1 MELEK
6 YIKEVGRLMPISI
19 NLLTELEA
27 SGGKYSFETGEDE
40 YPSTYKQLFKKIN
53 LICQRKLQ

>member
-6 YIKEVGRLMPISI
+6 YIKEVGKLMPISI

-27 SGGKYSFETGEDE
+27 SGSKYDFATGSDE
-40 YPSTYKQLFKKIN
+40 YPTTFKELFKKIK
-53 LICQRKLQ
+53 LWRKK

>member
-6 YIKEVGRLMPISI
+6 YIKEVGKLMPISI

-27 SGGKYSFETGEDE
+27 SGNKYAFETWADE
-40 YPSTYKQLFKKIN
+40 FPTTFKELYKKIR
-53 LICQRKLQ
+53 LIWQKK

>member
-6 YIKEVGRLMPISI
+6 YIKEVSKLMPISI

-27 SGGKYSFETGEDE
+27 SGNKYDFATGSNEFPTTFKE
-40 YPSTYKQLFKKIN
+40 LYKKIR
-53 LICQRKLQ
+53 LIWQKK

>member
-6 YIKEVGRLMPISI
+6 YIKKVGELIPISI

-27 SGGKYSFETGEDE
+27 SGNKYAFETGSEE
-40 YPSTYKQLFKKIN
+40 YPTTYKELFKKIKQW
-53 LICQRKLQ
+53 LKK

>member
-6 YIKEVGRLMPISI
+6 YIKKVGELMPISI

-27 SGGKYSFETGEDE
+27 SGNKYAFETGSEE
-40 YPSTYKQLFKKIN
+40 YQTTFKELFKKIKQWQ
-53 LICQRKLQ
+53 IR

>member
-27 SGGKYSFETGEDE
+27 KGDKYAFETGANEFPTTFKE
-40 YPSTYKQLFKKIN
+40 LYKKIR
-53 LICQRKLQ
+53 LIWQKK

>member
-27 SGGKYSFETGEDE
+27 KGNKYAFETGANEFPTTFKE
-40 YPSTYKQLFKKIN
+40 LFKKIK
-53 LICQRKLQ
+53 IWRRK

>member
-6 YIKEVGRLMPISI
+6 YIKEVGKLMPISI

-27 SGGKYSFETGEDE
+27 SGNKYAFETGSEE
-40 YPSTYKQLFKKIN
+40 YPTTFKELFKKIKQWQ
-53 LICQRKLQ
+53 IR

>member
-27 SGGKYSFETGEDE
+27 SDGKYSFETGAEE
-40 YPSTYKQLFKKIN
+40 YPSTYKQLFKKIK
-53 LICQRKLQ
+53 LIWQRK

>member
-6 YIKEVGRLMPISI
+6 YIQSVGKLMPISI

-27 SGGKYSFETGEDE
+27 SGSKYAFETGAEE
-40 YPSTYKQLFKKIN
+40 YPTTFTDLGKKLKDI
-53 LICQRKLQ
+53 LWQKK

>member
-6 YIKEVGRLMPISI
+6 YIKEVGNLIPISI

-27 SGGKYSFETGEDE
+27 SGYKYDFATGSDE
-40 YPSTYKQLFKKIN
+40 FPTTFKELYKKIK
-53 LICQRKLQ
+53 LIWQRKLY

>member
-6 YIKEVGRLMPISI
+6 YIQKVGELIPISI

-27 SGGKYSFETGEDE
+27 SGSKYAFETGSQE
-40 YPSTYKQLFKKIN
+40 YPTTFKELFKKIKEWQ
-53 LICQRKLQ
+53 IR

>member
-6 YIKEVGRLMPISI
+6 YIQEVGKLMPISL

-27 SGGKYSFETGEDE
+27 SGNKYAFETGSEE
-40 YPSTYKQLFKKIN
+40 YPTTFKELYKKI
-53 LICQRKLQ
+53 KLWLKK